1 VLQLSLI
8 IILIL
13 NSFSLIYATE
23 PIEIMDTPLSS
34 SIQKKLIKNI
44 IFSETEVESLPNNQQ
59 KLIFHLAGLHLKSC
73 KIALTKLSKYENYE
87 KYLDMVKKSYY
98 NEKTQILKFFLQAY
112 ILPFKMILEF
122 KLPRIIK
129 PGLYHF
135 QFLKGFLKGLKG
147 EIHVSQYKNRC
158 FFYSTAKWKGPDSGI
173 FDFIF
178 EFFAS
183 TLSKMSMEKLF
194 IISSS

>member
-1 VLQLSLI
+1 MLQLSLTLL
-8 IILIL
+8 LIL
-13 NSFSLIYATE
+13 NNFTLAYATE
-23 PIEIMDTPLSS
+23 PIEIMNTPLSS
-34 SIQKKLIKNI
+34 SIQKNLIKNI
-44 IFSETEVESLPNNQQ
+44 IFSKTEVESLPNNQQ
-59 KLIFHLAGLHLKSC
+59 KLDFNLAGLHLKSC
-73 KIALTKLSKYENYE
+73 KISLSTLSQYENYE
-87 KYLDMVKKSYY
+87 KYLELVKKSYY
-98 NEKTQILKFFLQAY
+98 DEKTQTLKFFLQAY

-122 KLPRIIK
+122 KLPRINK

-147 EIHVSQYKNRC
+147 KIHVSQYKNRC

-183 TLSKMSMEKLF
+183 TLAKMSMEKLF